1 MKQYFQFNDEFYNGF
16 INLLIDYY
24 NRFIANCKNDNLVPI
39 PIQVSE
45 STKLYF
51 DDHDSLLSVIN
62 ENFDITND
70 AKDRLVRKD
79 LYQHYCN
86 SEGQFKVG
94 KTDFFNYLRTSLEL
108 EETKV
113 NGTMY
118 FKGIK
123 TVKQLDLI
131 DYEL

>member
-1 MKQYFQFNDEFYNGF
+1 
-16 INLLIDYY
+16 
-24 NRFIANCKNDNLVPI
+24 
-39 PIQVSE
+39 
-45 STKLYF
+45 
-51 DDHDSLLSVIN
+51 
-62 ENFDITND
+62 
-70 AKDRLVRKD
+70 VRKD

-86 SEGQFKVG
+86 GAGQFKVG

-123 TVKQLDLI
+123 MVKHLDLI
-131 DYEL
+131 DDEL

>member
-1 MKQYFQFNDEFYNGF
+1 
-16 INLLIDYY
+16 LIDYY
-24 NRFIANCKNDNLVPI
+24 NRFISNCKNDNLVPI
-39 PIQVSE
+39 PCQVSE

-51 DDHDSLLSVIN
+51 DDHDNLLSVIN
-62 ENFDITND
+62 ENFVLTNE
-70 AKDRLVRKD
+70 AKDKLVRKD

-86 SEGQFKVG
+86 SAGQFKVG

-108 EETKV
+108 EETKF

-123 TVKQLDLI
+123 TVKHLDLI